1 MSDMTSMDMSLNE
14 SSDGVDMTRPATVLS
29 REHVYQGAIFGVEDM
44 RIALQTRDGGQ
55 TVIRRQVMRHA
66 PCVVMLVHD
75 CAQDLYLVERE
86 YRVGCDAFAYGLPAG
101 LIDDGE
107 DVDAAALRELR
118 EETGVEPIDENSCD
132 IDHVGQFY
140 SSEGMTD
147 ELANIMVVHLR
158 HWQAV
163 ERHSTPTSMSNLL
176 GSRGSSYETR
186 TSRPPIRR
194 SPLHEQI
201 AECGNNSGLQ
211 VSNCKNNRRNKR
223 NNEFNSQN
231 VRYLN
236 YANQTWIDVST
247 RCELRRAG
255 VNFALFS
262 QVAQKVEL
270 CLFDEEDR
278 ETRVEMTEQN
288 SYVWHNYLPGIQ
300 PGQRYGY
307 RVYGPYD
314 PAKGLRCNPNKL
326 LLDPYAKAIE
336 GNIDGDESLYSYWF
350 KSPEDVTSMNTLDSA
365 PHTMKS
371 AVVNPYFDWG
381 NDQHPNISYH
391 DSVIYE
397 AHVRGMTNLN
407 LDVPPDIRG
416 TYAGL
421 AYPSVIEYLRKLGV
435 TAIELMPIH
444 QSSTTASCRK
454 KA

>member
-1 MSDMTSMDMSLNE
+1 MTSMDMSLNE

-163 ERHSTPTSMSNLL
+163 ERHFDADEHVESAWIPWKQLRDTHITASN
-176 GSRGSSYETR
+176 SE
-186 TSRPPIRR
+186 IAI
-194 SPLHEQI
+194 LHEQF

-247 RCELRRAG
+247 RCELRRA
-255 VNFALFS
+255 A
-262 QVAQKVEL
+262 
-270 CLFDEEDR
+270 
-278 ETRVEMTEQN
+278 
-288 SYVWHNYLPGIQ
+288 
-300 PGQRYGY
+300 
-307 RVYGPYD
+307 
-314 PAKGLRCNPNKL
+314 
-326 LLDPYAKAIE
+326 
-336 GNIDGDESLYSYWF
+336 
-350 KSPEDVTSMNTLDSA
+350 
-365 PHTMKS
+365 
-371 AVVNPYFDWG
+371 
-381 NDQHPNISYH
+381 
-391 DSVIYE
+391 
-397 AHVRGMTNLN
+397 
-407 LDVPPDIRG
+407 
-416 TYAGL
+416 
-421 AYPSVIEYLRKLGV
+421 
-435 TAIELMPIH
+435 
-444 QSSTTASCRK
+444 
-454 KA
+454 

>member
-1 MSDMTSMDMSLNE
+1 MSDTTSMDMSLNE

-118 EETGVEPIDENSCD
+118 EETGVEPIDE
-132 IDHVGQFY
+132 
-140 SSEGMTD
+140 
-147 ELANIMVVHLR
+147 
-158 HWQAV
+158 
-163 ERHSTPTSMSNLL
+163 
-176 GSRGSSYETR
+176 TR

-194 SPLHEQI
+194 SPFCMSKF

-247 RCELRRAG
+247 RCELRRRRREFRPLLSSG
-255 VNFALFS
+255 PESRALSF
-262 QVAQKVEL
+262 
-270 CLFDEEDR
+270 R
-278 ETRVEMTEQN
+278 
-288 SYVWHNYLPGIQ
+288 
-300 PGQRYGY
+300 
-307 RVYGPYD
+307 
-314 PAKGLRCNPNKL
+314 
-326 LLDPYAKAIE
+326 
-336 GNIDGDESLYSYWF
+336 
-350 KSPEDVTSMNTLDSA
+350 
-365 PHTMKS
+365 
-371 AVVNPYFDWG
+371 
-381 NDQHPNISYH
+381 
-391 DSVIYE
+391 
-397 AHVRGMTNLN
+397 
-407 LDVPPDIRG
+407 
-416 TYAGL
+416 
-421 AYPSVIEYLRKLGV
+421 
-435 TAIELMPIH
+435 
-444 QSSTTASCRK
+444 
-454 KA
+454 